1 MGGCCL
7 RDDRTR
13 QDLVTVYSSVFC
25 LKNWLEER
33 TPGSL
38 FLSKLKGETS
48 SVSTFRQNISS
59 AQNDFLISTGSS
71 VADCEPYLE

>member
-13 QDLVTVYSSVFC
+13 QD